1 MKPATRFASAALATA
16 ALFAATTAT
25 AGDVVISQAYG
36 GAGCAAAGCST
47 YDRDYIELF
56 NKGASPVTLNGHS
69 VQYHSKSGTGNWSSS
84 ALPASITIP
93 PGGYYLVAEAAG
105 NAGTGQN
112 TVPTPDLDV
121 TSGAIAMS
129 ATDGVVALVNTTTP
143 LTCLSV
149 SDCSSANNPAV
160 VDLVGFG
167 TAVIYRGSGAAP
179 APSKTTADLRAANGC
194 TNSDDNSADFSADAP
209 NPRNSSSPANACGGS
224 GTPTDPGATGSANPA
239 TVAQGGSTT
248 LTVLVTAGT
257 QPTST
262 SYTVTVDL
270 SAIGGGSGVAMTDGG
285 PDGSGHE
292 MFTYSATVGAST
304 PAGAKSLPVAVVDDH
319 NRTAAATIAL
329 TVTAPPVT
337 IMAIQGHGS
346 ASPRENDTVT
356 TAGNVVTAVG
366 PKGFFMQDPLGDNDP
381 TTSDGIYVYTG
392 SAPAVAL
399 GNVVTV
405 SGKVQEYNGST
416 ELTNASISVTATS
429 GATVAPYVLDDHP
442 PTNDPLT
449 GPCVGGNSTINPLV
463 DGYQASNFAC
473 LDGMLVAM
481 NEGVVTGATYGGGGT
496 DAVRVGSPSGFY
508 ATLASVPRPART
520 PGVQFPGIDGHPEIP
535 VWGGDPQIL
544 TVYYG
549 GLGFA
554 PGSDDPDSN
563 DPGYD
568 DPTDFVYHAG
578 TTFKASGV
586 IQGYKPSSG
595 PLIYELYPRDMTTLD
610 RVTAADNVKP
620 VATSAAGTLTLGTQ
634 NFLHF
639 FNNVADGSENN
650 GAYNDTCA
658 GTGAS
663 DTCPTAAQYAK
674 RRTKWAMQVCDVL
687 KAPVVLD
694 AEEVENRSVLADL
707 ASSVHDRC
715 GVQYVPYSLPGN
727 DVSGINIGILVRD
740 DVVVESVTQ
749 MFLDTMTTNCSS
761 GTSCKLNDRPPVLMQ
776 ATWNG
781 YKFAL
786 LAIYNRS
793 MSGLGNPTRPY
804 IGPKRA
810 EQAAQI
816 AQIAQAWQS
825 GATLAG
831 AGNARQD
838 ASGTIT
844 QGPFD
849 IVGDASVPLI
859 VAGDFNAYQFSDGY
873 ADVTGM
879 AMGTADRTR
888 NLYWF
893 DGNSANTDTPA
904 YVAPSPTLIDS
915 GIAADPARHYSFN
928 FSGLTQEID
937 HILLSRRAWQDFVSI
952 SNAHGNSDNA
962 EASGV
967 ILDDLTAA
975 RSGDHDG
982 KVVTLAIDR
991 IFASGFDGAP

>member
-1 MKPATRFASAALATA
+1 MKRTTRLASAALAMAGVFAAATA
-16 ALFAATTAT
+16 AASTS
-25 AGDVVISQAYG
+25 GVVISQVYG
-36 GAGCAAAGCST
+36 GGGNSNAVYT
-47 YDRDYIELF
+47 NDFIELF
-56 NKGASPVTLNGHS
+56 NAGTAPVDIGGWS
-69 VQYHSKSGTGNWSSS
+69 VQYASATGGTWNNLTALPTGTTLQPGHYFLIQEASGGTTGS
-84 ALPASITIP
+84 ALP
-93 PGGYYLVAEAAG
+93 
-105 NAGTGQN
+105 
-112 TVPTPDLDV
+112 TPDATGGINL
-121 TSGAIAMS
+121 SGTA
-129 ATDGVVALVNTTTP
+129 GKLALVNGSTQ
-143 LTCLSV
+143 LSGTCP
-149 SDCSSANNPAV
+149 SDSTI

-167 TAVIYRGSGAAP
+167 STASCYEGSGATP
-179 APSKTTADLRAANGC
+179 APSNTTAVLRADDGC
-194 TNSDDNSADFSADAP
+194 TDTDDNAADFTAATP
-209 NPRNSSSPANACGGS
+209 APRNSATTAHSCGG
-224 GTPTDPGATGSANPA
+224 GTNPTNPSASGSANPA
-239 TVAQGGSTT
+239 SVAQGGSTT
-248 LTVLVTAGT
+248 LTVLVTPGAN
-257 QPTST
+257 PASA

-270 SAIGGGSGVAMTDGG
+270 TAIGGTTGVAMNDGG
-285 PDGSGHE
+285 DDGNGHE
-292 MFTYSATVGAST
+292 IFTYSATVAAST
-304 PAGAKSLPVAVVDDH
+304 PAGAKSLPVSVTDDQSRPAST
-319 NRTAAATIAL
+319 NIAL

-337 IMAIQGHGS
+337 IMAIQGHGA
-346 ASPRENDTVT
+346 ASPLVNQTVT

-366 PKGFFMQDPLGDNDP
+366 TKGFFMQDPNGDGDAS
-381 TTSDGIYVYTG
+381 TSDGIYVYTG
-392 SAPAVAL
+392 SAPTVAL

-416 ELTNASISVTATS
+416 ELTTPSVTVTAAA
-429 GATVAPYVLDDHP
+429 GQTVALYVLDAHP
-442 PTNDPLT
+442 PTNDPTT
-449 GPCVGGNSTINPLV
+449 GICVGGNSTIDPV
-463 DGYQASNFAC
+463 TDGYQASNFAC

-508 ATLASVPRPART
+508 ATLSSVPRPART

-535 VWGGDPQIL
+535 VWGGDPEIL

-563 DPGYD
+563 DPNYD
-568 DPTDFVYHAG
+568 NPADFVYHAG
-578 TTFKASGV
+578 TTFAVTGV
-586 IQGYKPSSG
+586 IQGYKPTSG
-595 PLIYELYPRDMTTLD
+595 ALTYELYPRNMATLH

-620 VATSAAGTLTLGTQ
+620 VADSAEGTLTFGTQ

-663 DTCPTAAQYAK
+663 DTCPTAAQYAT
-674 RRTKWAMQVCDVL
+674 RRVKWATQVCDVL
-687 KAPVVLD
+687 KAPVVID
-694 AEEVENRSVLADL
+694 AEEIENRSVLADL
-707 ASSVHDRC
+707 AASVHDRC

-740 DVVVESVTQ
+740 DVVVDSVTQ
-749 MFLDTMTTNCSS
+749 MFLNTMTTNCSS

-786 LAIYNRS
+786 LAIYDRS
-793 MSGLGNPTRPY
+793 MSGLGDPTKPY

-825 GATLAG
+825 GGTLAG

-849 IVGDASVPLI
+849 IVGDADVPLI
-859 VAGDFNAYQFSDGY
+859 VAGDFNAYEFSDGY

-879 AMGTADRTR
+879 VMGTADQSK

-893 DGNSANTDTPA
+893 SGNAANTDTPA
-904 YVAPSPTLIDS
+904 YVAPSPTLVNS
-915 GIAADPARHYSFN
+915 AIAADPAEAYSFN

-937 HILLSRRAWQDFVSI
+937 HILLSRRAWQDFVSV

-982 KVVTLAIDR
+982 KIITIAIDR
-991 IFASGFDGAP
+991 IFANGFDGAP

>member
-1 MKPATRFASAALATA
+1 MTRLTSAVLAMAAALATA
-16 ALFAATTAT
+16 TAAASTS
-25 AGDVVISQAYG
+25 GVVISQIYG
-36 GAGCAAAGCST
+36 GGGNSNAVYT
-47 YDRDYIELF
+47 NDFIELF
-56 NKGASPVTLNGHS
+56 NAGSAPVDIGGWS
-69 VQYHSKSGTGNWSSS
+69 VQYASATGGTWNNLT
-84 ALPASITIP
+84 ALPTGTTLQPGQYFLIQEAS
-93 PGGYYLVAEAAG
+93 GGANG
-105 NAGTGQN
+105 GTL
-112 TVPTPDLDV
+112 PTPDL
-121 TSGAIAMS
+121 TGAINMS
-129 ATDGVVALVNTTTP
+129 GTAGKLALVGDSTQ
-143 LTCLSV
+143 LSGTCP
-149 SDCSSANNPAV
+149 SDDTI

-167 TAVIYRGSGAAP
+167 TTASCFEGSGATPAPGNTTSVQRADDGCTDTDDNAADFAAGAP
-179 APSKTTADLRAANGC
+179 APRNTATAAH
-194 TNSDDNSADFSADAP
+194 S
-209 NPRNSSSPANACGGS
+209 CGG
-224 GTPTDPGATGSANPA
+224 GTNPTNPTASGSANPA
-239 TVAQGGSTT
+239 SVAQGGTTT
-248 LTVLVTAGT
+248 LTVLVTPGT
-257 QPTST
+257 LPTST
-262 SYTVTVDL
+262 SYSVAVDL
-270 SAIGGGSGVAMTDGG
+270 TAIGGTNGVAMNDDG

-292 MFTYSATVGAST
+292 VFTYSATVAAAT
-304 PAGAKSLPVAVVDDH
+304 AAGSKSLPVAVTDDQ
-319 NRTAAATIAL
+319 NRTASTNIAL

-337 IMAIQGHGS
+337 IMAIQGHGA
-346 ASPRENDTVT
+346 ASPRVNETVT
-356 TAGNVVTAVG
+356 TAGNIVTAVG
-366 PKGFFMQDPLGDNDP
+366 AKGFFMQDPNGDGDVS
-381 TTSDGIYVYTG
+381 TSDAIYVYTG
-392 SAPAVAL
+392 STPTVAR

-416 ELTNASISVTATS
+416 ELTTPSITVTAAS
-429 GATVAPYVLDDHP
+429 GTAITPYVLDDHP
-442 PTNDPLT
+442 PTNDPLS
-449 GPCVGGNSTINPLV
+449 GPCVGGNSTIDPFV

-481 NEGVVTGATYGGGGT
+481 NEGVVTGATYGAGGT

-508 ATLASVPRPART
+508 ATLSSVPRPART

-535 VWGGDPQIL
+535 VWGGDPEIL

-554 PGSDDPDSN
+554 AGSDDPDS
-563 DPGYD
+563 D
-568 DPTDFVYHAG
+568 DPHFDDPADFVYHAG
-578 TTFKASGV
+578 TTFQVTGV
-586 IQGYKPSSG
+586 IQGYKPSNG
-595 PLIYELYPRDMTTLD
+595 ALTYELYPRDMTTIH
-610 RVTAADNVKP
+610 RVTPADAVKP
-620 VATSAAGTLTLGTQ
+620 VTESPAGTLTLGTQ

-663 DTCPTAAQYAK
+663 DTCPTADQYAA

-687 KAPVVLD
+687 KAPVILD
-694 AEEVENRSVLADL
+694 AEEIENRGVLADL

-727 DVSGINIGILVRD
+727 DVSGINIGLLVRD
-740 DVVVESVTQ
+740 DVTVESVTQ
-749 MFLDTMTTNCSS
+749 MFLDTMTVNCSS
-761 GTSCKLNDRPPVLMQ
+761 GASCKLNDRPPVLMK
-776 ATWNG
+776 ASWNG
-781 YKFAL
+781 YPFAL

-793 MSGLGNPTRPY
+793 MSGLGDPARPY

-849 IVGDASVPLI
+849 IVGDADVPLF
-859 VAGDFNAYQFSDGY
+859 VAGDFNAYEFSDGY

-879 AMGTADRTR
+879 IMGTADETK

-893 DGNSANTDTPA
+893 NGNSANTDTPA
-904 YVAPSPTLIDS
+904 YVAPAPTLVNS
-915 GIAADPARHYSFN
+915 AVAAADPAQAYSFN

-937 HILLSRRAWQDFVSI
+937 HILLSRRAWQDLVGV
-952 SNAHGNSDNA
+952 SNAHGNSDVA

-967 ILDDLTAA
+967 ILDDLTPA

-982 KVVTLAIDR
+982 KVVTIAIDR
-991 IFASGFDGAP
+991 IFADGFDGSP

>member
-1 MKPATRFASAALATA
+1 MKRLASAVLAMAAVFATATA
-16 ALFAATTAT
+16 AASTS
-25 AGDVVISQAYG
+25 GVVISQVYG
-36 GAGCAAAGCST
+36 GGGNSNAVYT
-47 YDRDYIELF
+47 NDFIELF
-56 NKGASPVTLNGHS
+56 NAGTAPVDIGGWS
-69 VQYHSKSGTGNWSSS
+69 VQYASAAGTTWNNLTALPTGTTLQPGQYLLIQEASGGANGS
-84 ALPASITIP
+84 ALP
-93 PGGYYLVAEAAG
+93 
-105 NAGTGQN
+105 
-112 TVPTPDLDV
+112 TPDV
-121 TSGAIAMS
+121 IGAINMS
-129 ATDGVVALVNTTTP
+129 GTAGKLALVNDSTQ
-143 LTCLSV
+143 LSGACPT
-149 SDCSSANNPAV
+149 DATI

-167 TAVIYRGSGAAP
+167 GTASCFEGSGAAP
-179 APSKTTADLRAANGC
+179 APSNTTSVQRAGDGC
-194 TNSDDNSADFSADAP
+194 TDTDNNAADFAAGTP
-209 NPRNSSSPANACGGS
+209 AARNTATATHVCGG
-224 GTPTDPGATGSANPA
+224 GTNPTNPGASGSANPA
-239 TVAQGGSTT
+239 SVAQGGSTT
-248 LTVLVTAGT
+248 LTVLVTPGAN
-257 QPTST
+257 PASA

-270 SAIGGGSGVAMTDGG
+270 SAIGGAGGVAMADAG
-285 PDGSGHE
+285 PDGNGHE
-292 MFTYSATVGAST
+292 KFTYDATVGATT
-304 PAGAKSLPVAVVDDH
+304 PAGGKSLAVAVVDDQSRPAST
-319 NRTAAATIAL
+319 NIAL
-329 TVTAPPVT
+329 TVTAPAIT

-346 ASPRENDTVT
+346 ASPRVNETVT

-366 PKGFFMQDPLGDNDP
+366 PKGFFMQDPAGDGDP

-392 SAPAVAL
+392 SAPTVAL

-405 SGKVQEYNGST
+405 AGKVQEYNGST
-416 ELTNASISVTATS
+416 ELTGPSVTVTAAS

-449 GPCVGGNSTINPLV
+449 GVCVGGNSTIDPLV

-508 ATLASVPRPART
+508 ATLASVPRPARS
-520 PGVQFPGIDGHPEIP
+520 PGVQFPGVDGHPEIP
-535 VWGGDPQIL
+535 VWGGDPEIL

-563 DPGYD
+563 DPDYD
-568 DPTDFVYHAG
+568 DPADFVYHAG
-578 TTFKASGV
+578 TTFKVTGV

-595 PLIYELYPRDMTTLD
+595 PLVYELYPRDMQTLD

-620 VATSAAGTLTLGTQ
+620 VADSAEGTLTLGTQ

-674 RRTKWAMQVCDVL
+674 RRVKWATQVCDVL

-694 AEEVENRSVLADL
+694 AEEIENRSVLADL
-707 ASSVHDRC
+707 AASVHDRC

-749 MFLDTMTTNCSS
+749 LFLDTMTTNCSS
-761 GTSCKLNDRPPVLMQ
+761 GTSCKLNDRPPVLTK

-786 LAIYNRS
+786 LAIYDRS
-793 MSGLGNPTRPY
+793 MSGLGDPARPY

-838 ASGTIT
+838 AGGTIT

-849 IVGDASVPLI
+849 IVGDAGVPLF
-859 VAGDFNAYQFSDGY
+859 VAGDFNAYEFSDGY

-879 AMGTADRTR
+879 VMGTADRTK

-904 YVAPSPTLIDS
+904 YVAPSPTLVNS
-915 GIAADPARHYSFN
+915 AVAATDPAQAYSFN

-937 HILLSRRAWQDFVSI
+937 HILLSRRAWQDFVSV

-982 KVVTLAIDR
+982 KIVTIAIDR
-991 IFASGFDGAP
+991 IFANGFEGAP